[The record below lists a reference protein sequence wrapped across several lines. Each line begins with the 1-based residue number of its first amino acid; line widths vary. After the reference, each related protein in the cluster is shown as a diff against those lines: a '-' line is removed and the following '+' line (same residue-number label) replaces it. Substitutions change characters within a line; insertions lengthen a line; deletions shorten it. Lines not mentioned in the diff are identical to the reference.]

1 MKAFFRVSGDLELVP
16 HNPET
21 QKYMLNRKEG
31 EVIVAE
37 IKRARNYENH
47 KRFFSF
53 IDATFDIQRHFDT
66 PEAYR
71 RWLTMKCGYFS
82 TIVAPNG
89 NTIFVADSIAF
100 ENMEEDEFKKLFS
113 TAIDVFLKELGKGV
127 SEQEL
132 MRVIDY
138 D

>member
-1 MKAFFRVSGDLELVP
+1 MKAFFKVSGDLELIP
-16 HNPET
+16 NDPET

-53 IDATFDIQRHFDT
+53 LDLTFDMQEHFDT

-89 NTIFVADSIAF
+89 NTIFVPDSIAF
-100 ENMEEDEFKKLFS
+100 ENMPEDEFRNLFS
-113 TAIDVFLKELGKGV
+113 TAIDVFLKELGKGL
-127 SEQEL
+127 SRQEF
-132 MRVIDY
+132 MKVVDY